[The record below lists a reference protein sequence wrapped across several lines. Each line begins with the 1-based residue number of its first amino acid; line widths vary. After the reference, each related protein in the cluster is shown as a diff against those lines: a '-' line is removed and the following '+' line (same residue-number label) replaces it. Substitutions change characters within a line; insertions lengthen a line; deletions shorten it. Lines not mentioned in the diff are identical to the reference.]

1 MMMMIRKIQRREMIN
16 QSSMKLSL
24 KLKKKSPKPR
34 LRSRLLKMLSI
45 HTMKIPQRIMMIL
58 MQLKE
63 RNSLIPLMTK
73 NPLLRDTKLLST
85 PPKKLPKLTK
95 LPVDILV

>member
-1 MMMMIRKIQRREMIN
+1 MLSKTTKLTPLPPSLPEKLSLLAWKKLILHQPPMMMMMIRKIQRREMIN

-45 HTMKIPQRIMMIL
+45 LTIQIPQRIMMIL

-63 RNSLIPLMTK
+63 RN
-73 NPLLRDTKLLST
+73 
-85 PPKKLPKLTK
+85 
-95 LPVDILV
+95 